1 MERNREIPTMHL
13 RDNFYG
19 DKSRFVEQHVSNS
32 AIGDLSVFLGMTRA
46 KLGFQPLDSGFIV
59 GNMTVTDGA
68 GNTKTLG
75 LRYQDRMSVG
85 GFE

>member
-1 MERNREIPTMHL
+1 MFRTVPSGRGL
-13 RDNFYG
+13 VR
-19 DKSRFVEQHVSNS
+19 
-32 AIGDLSVFLGMTRA
+32 FLGMTRA

>member
-32 AIGDLSVFLGMTRA
+32 AIGTGTC
-46 KLGFQPLDSGFIV
+46 PLFGYDASETWV
-59 GNMTVTDGA
+59 STS
-68 GNTKTLG
+68 
-75 LRYQDRMSVG
+75 R
-85 GFE
+85 